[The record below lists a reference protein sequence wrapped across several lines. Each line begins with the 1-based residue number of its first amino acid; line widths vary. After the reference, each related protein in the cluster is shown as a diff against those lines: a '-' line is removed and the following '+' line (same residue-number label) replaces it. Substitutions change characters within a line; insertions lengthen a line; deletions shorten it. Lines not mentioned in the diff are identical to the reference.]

1 MSVVICIKAMLL
13 SSLLYG
19 QVTLVNGKARKGWE
33 LRVHH
38 VSRAYTRSKAG
49 LGIGCKFVDSL
60 SNNQVPDILI
70 IDFVVHC
77 AMKLGQGI
85 EAYIEAVK
93 ELLCFFFKLISKNK
107 AEQVIF
113 CSNTVERSF
122 YIICPGTD

>member
-1 MSVVICIKAMLL
+1 M
-13 SSLLYG
+13 
-19 QVTLVNGKARKGWE
+19 TLVNGKARKGWE

-38 VSRAYTRSKAG
+38 VSQAYTRSKAG
-49 LGIGCKFVDSL
+49 LGIGCEFVDSL
-60 SNNQVPDILI
+60 SNNQVPDILV

-85 EAYIEAVK
+85 EAVK
-93 ELLCFFFKLISKNK
+93 ELLWFFFFKLISKNK